1 VMFVAETTGRPEFVV
16 PGLIAAVVAQ
26 LVMGNSSVDEHQH
39 AERGGHLQ
47 RRLAFLLSE
56 VMQTDLRTVPPD
68 ATLAELFSR
77 HLAGGR
83 QRTVAV
89 VDGVRY
95 LGLARPQEYN
105 AISRDR

>member
-1 VMFVAETTGRPEFVV
+1 
-16 PGLIAAVVAQ
+16 
-26 LVMGNSSVDEHQH
+26 
-39 AERGGHLQ
+39 
-47 RRLAFLLSE
+47 
-56 VMQTDLRTVPPD
+56 MQTDLRTVPPD

-105 AISRDR
+105 AISRDRWDETTAREVMVTDAPTGSAHWTIRQALVAMEAADTDLLPVVDEVGLFIGVGT